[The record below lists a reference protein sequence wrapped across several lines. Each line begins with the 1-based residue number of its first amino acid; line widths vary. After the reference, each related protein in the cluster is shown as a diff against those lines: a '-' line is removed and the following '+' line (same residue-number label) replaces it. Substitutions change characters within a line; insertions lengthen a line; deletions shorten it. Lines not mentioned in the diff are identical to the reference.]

1 MQRDRLPNNHAP
13 LRRDAFA
20 QEELFRRVR
29 AHDLEATRRGAEPL
43 GQAEIVQDSA
53 KKEEF
58 FIEHDALRSG
68 GKGPENEG
76 SENMLTYRR
85 VAFHLDQVQRCDGEL
100 AVWNPDSHD
109 FEHAILRRYQNIVLA
124 LLEVAGTG
132 CSMSQCSTILPS
144 TSKRKIS
151 TPAVSCPP
159 MVASI
164 LKPPLQ
170 RPVLFVGEG

>member
-1 MQRDRLPNNHAP
+1 MQRDRLPNNRAP

-20 QEELFRRVR
+20 QEEPFRRVR

-58 FIEHDALRSG
+58 FIEPYALRSG

-76 SENMLTYRR
+76 SENMLIYRR

-100 AVWNPDSHD
+100 AVWNPDSRD

-151 TPAVSCPP
+151 TPAVSWSPQYSNHP
-159 MVASI
+159 FSA
-164 LKPPLQ
+164 
-170 RPVLFVGEG
+170 RF